1 MSDYLDCL
9 GDENIEGTFF
19 EEPFLVAVL
28 WILRIPK
35 FIESHK
41 RMRENGHFNKEF
53 RTHPTTWCNVQSYIF
68 LDTIWAKFSFLYAH
82 MVQRPSGQL
91 LPWYCETF
99 IFSTIHMV
107 LRHVIRSRYPRR
119 ICPYW
124 LNPHGASSD
133 VCLYFGH
140 PLYNILLIFMSTWYN
155 NHLNFFLAFTAFIS
169 GRLFFLS

>member
-9 GDENIEGTFF
+9 GDENIEGTLF

-91 LPWYCETF
+91 LPWYCENF

-124 LNPHGASSD
+124 LNPHGATPFNP
-133 VCLYFGH
+133 CKH
-140 PLYNILLIFMSTWYN
+140 LISIYAHMVQLSG
-155 NHLNFFLAFTAFIS
+155 FFL
-169 GRLFFLS
+169 G

>member
-19 EEPFLVAVL
+19 EEPFLVATL

-41 RMRENGHFNKEF
+41 KMRENGHFNKEF

-91 LPWYCETF
+91 LPWYCENF
-99 IFSTIHMV
+99 IFSTIHIV
-107 LRHVIRSRYPRR
+107 QH
-119 ICPYW
+119 
-124 LNPHGASSD
+124 
-133 VCLYFGH
+133 LYFGH
-140 PLYNILLIFMSTWYN
+140 HLYNILL
-155 NHLNFFLAFTAFIS
+155 FFLCPHGVPSRDSNT
-169 GRLFFLS
+169 